1 MYQNEEIVK
10 KMKIKKS
17 MQDYIILMKKVLT
30 NQSMVA

>member
-1 MYQNEEIVK
+1 MYQNEEIVT

>member
-10 KMKIKKS
+10 KMKIKKC